1 MRLLIGLMAVAA
13 TALCGNSS
21 HAQTWPARYVTMIVP
36 FGAGSATDV
45 VARIVAAEMS
55 QHLGQQIVVENM
67 GGAGG
72 TMAVDRVAKA
82 APDGYQIVLSAVDTF
97 AQARFL
103 YAQLRYDS
111 VKDFAPVALIA
122 DQPLLLTVRLSLP
135 VSNVHEFVE
144 YTRKNH
150 AKMQFGSG
158 GIGAGPYLACALV
171 NEAIGVNVTHV
182 PYRGSAPALQ
192 DMIAGTLDYYCPL
205 APAAMGLMTSSS
217 IRALAVLT
225 EARSQLL
232 PDLPTAKEQGL
243 AVTDGYSWFAIFAP
257 KATPDVVVKK
267 LNSAAKAALNNP
279 SFQDRLRAAGSI
291 AVSPDRQSS
300 EYLATYLNQEI
311 EKWGMIMKASGI
323 QPQ

>member
-13 TALCGNSS
+13 TALCGNPS

-111 VKDFAPVALIA
+111 VKDFA
-122 DQPLLLTVRLSLP
+122 
-135 VSNVHEFVE
+135 
-144 YTRKNH
+144 
-150 AKMQFGSG
+150 
-158 GIGAGPYLACALV
+158 
-171 NEAIGVNVTHV
+171 
-182 PYRGSAPALQ
+182 
-192 DMIAGTLDYYCPL
+192 
-205 APAAMGLMTSSS
+205 
-217 IRALAVLT
+217 
-225 EARSQLL
+225 RS
-232 PDLPTAKEQGL
+232 P
-243 AVTDGYSWFAIFAP
+243 
-257 KATPDVVVKK
+257 
-267 LNSAAKAALNNP
+267 
-279 SFQDRLRAAGSI
+279 
-291 AVSPDRQSS
+291 
-300 EYLATYLNQEI
+300 
-311 EKWGMIMKASGI
+311 
-323 QPQ
+323 